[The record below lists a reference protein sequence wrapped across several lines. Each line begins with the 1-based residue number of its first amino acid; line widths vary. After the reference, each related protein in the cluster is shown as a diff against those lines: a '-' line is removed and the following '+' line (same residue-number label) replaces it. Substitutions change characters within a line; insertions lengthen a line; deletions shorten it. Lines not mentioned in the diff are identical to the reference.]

1 MATRNAD
8 RVLPDP
14 VGALT
19 SVSAPARMAGQAPNW
34 AAVGP
39 PPNRPQNQARTAGWK
54 SSSTPPGGALRLSVS
69 VLRAVTLGW

>member
-19 SVSAPARMAGQAPNW
+19 SVSAPVLMAGQAPSW

-39 PPNRPQNQARTAGWK
+39 PEKRPQNQARTAGWK
-54 SSSTPPGGALRLSVS
+54 PSITPAPAATGSGVS
-69 VLRAVTLGW
+69 VLTAVTSSW